1 MECNKPFRFAFA
13 DAVVLREKLHTIG
26 VGNVTTGEPG
36 SDVKVTIRRDGDTY
50 YFDFEIPRGQ
60 DGIVTVPD
68 GAISDTSQN
77 TVENR
82 VIKAYVDEAVSQLQE
97 EMDYLTAD
105 MEELAD
111 YTQTLG
117 FVERIEMTALHASET
132 LLPGKFYVF
141 PEMETLTVTLGGE
154 DDPTVVQEYRFRFT
168 SGATPTTL
176 ILPSNVQG
184 ELVVDPNCVYE
195 VSILDGHLVSQWWE
209 VVTNATQA

>member
-105 MEELAD
+105 MEELIIIPKPLD
-111 YTQTLG
+111 L
-117 FVERIEMTALHASET
+117 
-132 LLPGKFYVF
+132 
-141 PEMETLTVTLGGE
+141 
-154 DDPTVVQEYRFRFT
+154 
-168 SGATPTTL
+168 
-176 ILPSNVQG
+176 SNG
-184 ELVVDPNCVYE
+184 
-195 VSILDGHLVSQWWE
+195 SR
-209 VVTNATQA
+209 